1 MKNVLIDT
9 SVILDGIENV
19 TMLDKKD
26 NVFVT
31 DVVLRELDGNKNAQ
45 GSKGYNAREFFRQ
58 LNQND
63 FSKLKALPLTGQRVA
78 NNDTLTEGEISSGAH
93 VYTISRKWY
102 RSKDINDSRIIE
114 MADDYKL
121 TLTSFDQAQC
131 ARAKSQGVDAI
142 TMERKEFYTMKS
154 DVLVVGALAVIISV
168 SLSVVVF
175 ETMQGALAPF
185 ISLCV
190 ATVGSIPLVF
200 FIKKVIGSNG
210 SDLSKVLTAVS
221 LFGSYF
227 AFFMAFITMPLL
239 FSLMGVVLF
248 LVGVY
253 ATSNLNVVFDSM
265 DARYNAPEKQ
275 DDQSDKEH
283 KFDNYFDEV
292 HKRQD
297 YGLE

>member
-63 FSKLKALPLTGQRVA
+63 FSKLDALPLTGQKVA
-78 NNDTLTEGEISSGAH
+78 NNDTLTEGAISSGAH

-102 RSKDINDSRIIE
+102 RAKDINDSRIIE
-114 MADDYKL
+114 MANDYKL
-121 TLTSFDQAQC
+121 ALTSFDQAQC
-131 ARAKSQGVDAI
+131 ARAKSQGVEAI
-142 TMERKEFYTMKS
+142 TMDRKEFYTMKT
-154 DVLVVGALAVIISV
+154 DVFVVGALAVFASV
-168 SLSVVVF
+168 SLSVVAY
-175 ETMQGALAPF
+175 EIMQGAIAPF
-185 ISLCV
+185 IALSV
-190 ATVGSIPLVF
+190 ATAGSIPLVL
-200 FIKKVIGSNG
+200 FIKKIIGGNG
-210 SDLSKVLTAVS
+210 GDFAKVMTAVS
-221 LFGSYF
+221 LFGSYI
-227 AFFMAFITMPLL
+227 AFFMTFITMPIL
-239 FSLMGVVLF
+239 FGLMGVVLF
-248 LVGVY
+248 LIGIY
-253 ATSNLNVVFDSM
+253 ATSSLNVVFDSM
-265 DARYNAPEKQ
+265 EVRYNAPEKQ
-275 DDQSDKEH
+275 DDESDKEH